1 MTSLFSVSFIL
12 EGITNNVKCTKN
24 LHMNF
29 LVHHSSF
36 FTITDIDEE
45 LERFLKTKFFVYNIM
60 YYNEDFKN
68 IQIDSFK
75 QKNEMVNSI
84 TIKNIKFKLNQN
96 EKSNKIIEL
105 CYNPVEPTKIILWLD
120 GDNNQCELIDEPFV
134 HNKIKSVE
142 FYDGYFY

>member
-36 FTITDIDEE
+36 FTTTDIDEE

-75 QKNEMVNSI
+75 QKNEMVNNISI
-84 TIKNIKFKLNQN
+84 KTIKLCIKEDINQN
-96 EKSNKIIEL
+96 PIEL
-105 CYNPVEPTKIILWLD
+105 FYNPVEPTKIILWR
-120 GDNNQCELIDEPFV
+120 DNDHDDCELIDEPFV
-134 HNKIKSVE
+134 YNKIKSAE
-142 FYDGYFY
+142 FFDSYIY

>member
-1 MTSLFSVSFIL
+1 MTSFFNVKLLL
-12 EGITNNVKCTKN
+12 EGINNNVRCGKELK
-24 LHMNF
+24 LS
-29 LVHHSSF
+29 LLIHHSTF
-36 FTITDIDEE
+36 FSTSYIDEE
-45 LERFLKTKFFVYNIM
+45 LERFLKTKFFIYNIL
-60 YYNEDFKN
+60 YFNEDFKN

-84 TIKNIKFKLNQN
+84 TIKTIKFELNQN
-96 EKSNKIIEL
+96 EKSQKIIEL
-105 CYNPVEPTKIILWLD
+105 YYNPVEPTKIILWLD